1 MNILFSAKS
10 VHGSKTKKNQDSF
23 SIPQKK
29 HNTQN
34 KGWLFV
40 VCDGLGGYYG
50 SEIASQMCCQML
62 LDDYYSPEDIT
73 DFPLWFQDKFIQIN
87 NAVINQANKLSYKQM
102 STTAVC
108 LLVKDDKA
116 YITNCGDSRLYLFT
130 DGKLTQVTEDHSV
143 VWEYY
148 KQGYITK
155 DEIILSSIKNLLTEA
170 IGLRTEPK
178 VDSYTID
185 LPDKFAFLLCSDGLT
200 DMVEGE
206 SIREALLHPSDLEQ
220 TAGRLYPPIQGAVLS
235 RKSANRCWSSNGP

>member
-10 VHGSKTKKNQDSF
+10 VHGTKTTKNQDSF
-23 SIPQKK
+23 SIPLKK
-29 HNTQN
+29 YDTQN

-50 SEIASQMCCQML
+50 SEIASRMCCQML
-62 LDDYYSPEDIT
+62 LDEYYSSEDIT
-73 DFPLWFQDKFIQIN
+73 DFPLWFQEKFTQIN
-87 NAVINQANKLSYKQM
+87 NAVINKAEELNYNRM

-116 YITNCGDSRLYLFT
+116 YITNCGDSRLYLFA
-130 DGKLTQVTEDHSV
+130 DGKHSQITEDHSV

-155 DEIILSSIKNLLTEA
+155 DEIILSNVKNLITEA
-170 IGLRTEPK
+170 IGLGPEPK

-185 LPDKFAFLLCSDGLT
+185 LPNKFAFLLCSDGLT
-200 DMVEGE
+200 DVATDTEIE
-206 SIREALLHPSDLEQ
+206 NVLHKYTDPKQCVKALYNLSQ
-220 TAGRLYPPIQGAVLS
+220 THFS
-235 RKSANRCWSSNGP
+235 RDDVTVVVVSKI

>member
-1 MNILFSAKS
+1 MNTLISAKS
-10 VHGSKTKKNQDSF
+10 FHGTKTLKNQDSF
-23 SIPQKK
+23 GIPQKK
-29 HNTQN
+29 HNTQS

-50 SEIASQMCCQML
+50 SEIASQMCCQIL
-62 LDDYYSPEDIT
+62 LDDDYNSEDIT
-73 DFPLWFQDKFIQIN
+73 NFPLWFQDKFAQIN
-87 NAVINQANKLSYKQM
+87 NAVITQAEKLNYNQM

-108 LLVKDDKA
+108 LLIKDDKA

-155 DEIILSSIKNLLTEA
+155 DEIILSSRKNLITEA
-170 IGLRTEPK
+170 IGLGLEPK

-185 LPDKFAFLLCSDGLT
+185 LPDKFTFLLCSDGLT
-200 DMVEGE
+200 DVATDSEIKSVLHQQLKSKQCVKALYNLSQTHFSRDDVTVVMV
-206 SIREALLHPSDLEQ
+206 SK
-220 TAGRLYPPIQGAVLS
+220 T
-235 RKSANRCWSSNGP
+235 

>member
-10 VHGSKTKKNQDSF
+10 IHGTKTTKNQDSF
-23 SIPQKK
+23 SIPLKK
-29 HNTQN
+29 YDTQN

-62 LDDYYSPEDIT
+62 LDDYYNSEDIT
-73 DFPLWFQDKFIQIN
+73 DFPLWFQDKFTQIN
-87 NAVINQANKLSYKQM
+87 NDVITQADKLNYKQM

-108 LLVKDDKA
+108 LLIKDNKA

-130 DGKLTQVTEDHSV
+130 DGKLVQVTEDHSV

-155 DEIILSSIKNLLTEA
+155 DEIILSNVKNLITEA
-170 IGLRTEPK
+170 IGLGPEPK

-185 LPDKFAFLLCSDGLT
+185 LPNKFAFLLCSDGLT
-200 DMVEGE
+200 DVATDTEIENVLHKHTDPKQCVKALYNLSQTHFSRDDVTVVMV
-206 SIREALLHPSDLEQ
+206 SKI
-220 TAGRLYPPIQGAVLS
+220 
-235 RKSANRCWSSNGP
+235 